1 MARFQYPSLTQ
12 PIFAGGE
19 SITEDKWHEPWTD
32 PVRSRIAPQLA
43 VALIASGL
51 AYVEAAPFAETVTE
65 SRWHQPWSEPV
76 RVKPRLIDGAQQS
89 LAPDP
94 LPRVS
99 FGWYN
104 WLTEPV
110 RVKAALPV
118 VEQHVF
124 AFEPTPIISIA
135 WHLPFPEPVRVKPG
149 LGVGA
154 QQYLALQPWPDISI
168 GWAPPFT
175 EPVRIKPGLIAALQP
190 DEVSYDVQPY
200 PFLRGGG
207 GWYLPRFAQS
217 PPARPAVARRAR
229 AGAPR
234 QVAPKIEPPS
244 FAEVIGN
251 QQPARL
257 ADVLGSAFAPQLDA
271 LAPPTLDLWLPP
283 RAPDTAQKHTISPGV
298 LDAAA
303 DHVDAIDASEALHA
317 LDMLER
323 QEHEALIAILLHLA
337 SSE

>member
-175 EPVRIKPGLIAALQP
+175 EPVRVKPGLIAALP
-190 DEVSYDVQPY
+190 PYEVSYDVQPY
-200 PFLRGGG
+200 PFLGGGG
-207 GWYLPRFAQS
+207 GWYPPGFAEAT
-217 PPARPAVARRAR
+217 PGKPAVARRAKAGGGSLPGSPNPPPR
-229 AGAPR
+229 NPAVARRAKAGAPR

-244 FAEVIGN
+244 FAEVIGS
-251 QQPARL
+251 QEPTRL
-257 ADVLGSAFAPQLDA
+257 ADVLGSAFAPQLAA
-271 LAPPTLDLWLPP
+271 LHPPALDLYVPPARAIAPAPQPLP
-283 RAPDTAQKHTISPGV
+283 RAV

-303 DHVDAIDASEALHA
+303 DHVD
-317 LDMLER
+317 
-323 QEHEALIAILLHLA
+323 
-337 SSE
+337 